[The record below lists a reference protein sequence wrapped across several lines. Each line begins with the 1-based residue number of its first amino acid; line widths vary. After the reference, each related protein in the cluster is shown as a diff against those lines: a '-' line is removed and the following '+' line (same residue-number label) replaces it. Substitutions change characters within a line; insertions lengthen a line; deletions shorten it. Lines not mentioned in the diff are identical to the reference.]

1 MKYLLNIADWGK
13 KCLHEIILPL
23 SISIFFLAF
32 SSIALPA
39 NATGIYDLPNI
50 SAGEPTWV
58 IDQADAISIANEG
71 HLNNILQKLAKQTG
85 NEVRLVAI
93 RRLDFEETIDTFS
106 DKLFAKWF
114 PTTESQANQT
124 ILVIDTLTNNVG
136 IRTGEGVKNLIT
148 DDIAKSTIDETVGV
162 SLRDGSK
169 YNQAFLDAS
178 ARLVAVLS
186 GNPDPG
192 PPQVRDTVNTEGT
205 FATAEETD
213 DRSAT
218 IWVVVLLILA
228 TIIPMATYFFY
239 VGFNN

>member
-1 MKYLLNIADWGK
+1 MKNFFTVVDWSR
-13 KCLHEIILPL
+13 KCLQNLILPL
-23 SISIFFLAF
+23 SIFLLVV

-50 SAGEPTWV
+50 SAGEQIWV
-58 IDQADAISIANEG
+58 IDQADALSIANEG
-71 HLNNILQKLAKQTG
+71 HLNNTLKKLAKQTG

-106 DKLFAKWF
+106 DKLFSKWF
-114 PTTESQANQT
+114 PTPESQANQT
-124 ILVIDTLTNNVG
+124 LLVLDTLTNNVA
-136 IRTGEGVKNLIT
+136 IRTGEGVKNLVT
-148 DDIAKSTIDETVGV
+148 DDIATSTIEETVGA
-162 SLRDGSK
+162 SLREGSK

-178 ARLVAVLS
+178 DRLVAILS
-186 GNPDPG
+186 GQPDPG
-192 PPQVRDTVNTEGT
+192 PPQLKDTVNTEST
-205 FATAEETD
+205 FASAEETN